1 MKKSPSL
8 YLPLVLGLFWM
19 ITEPLQAYEFKVGEA
34 FPNVMLPS
42 LEDGRPGSIADFR
55 GQKII
60 LHLWASW

>member
-19 ITEPLQAYEFKVGEA
+19 VPGPVQAYEFKVGEA
-34 FPNVMLPS
+34 FPHVMLPS
-42 LEDGRPGSIADFR
+42 LEAGRPGSIADFR

-60 LHLWASW
+60 LHIWASW